1 MSFHVKPLLTGV
13 LAASLLAACNSNN
26 PHGVKPGEGTTDSSS
41 NPVETKKPNSDYKP
55 AFEGQT
61 RIKGVHTQT
70 PLDVKMLSDGLVYPW
85 GIVTLPDGRF
95 LITERKG
102 TLRIATAAGQLSAPI
117 TGLPKVNS
125 DGQGGLLDVIPD
137 PDFATNR
144 IIYWSFS
151 QDVPPG
157 TLTAVGKGKL
167 AADEK
172 TVEGATVIYQALP
185 AFPSK
190 LHYGSRLAWDKE
202 GNLFV
207 STGERSDIKSRPM
220 AQQLNAAPG
229 KVLRITKDGKP
240 APGNPFANTPDAR
253 PEIWSYGHRNVQ
265 GLAIHPVT
273 GDLWED
279 EFGPKGGDEVNRIE
293 PGKNYGWATI
303 TYGLEYSGQKVGEGI
318 TQKEGLEQPV
328 YYWDP
333 VVSPSGATFYSGDL
347 IPEWKNNLFI
357 GALSGMHIVRL
368 VIENN
373 KVVGEERL
381 LADQQQRFRDVVQG
395 ADGALYAISD
405 GEKGRLFRIGK
416 K

>member
-13 LAASLLAACNSNN
+13 LAASLLVACNSNKS
-26 PHGVKPGEGTTDSSS
+26 HGVKPGEGNTDSSS

-70 PLDVKMLSDGLVYPW
+70 PLDVKMLSDRLVYPW

-172 TVEGATVIYQALP
+172 TVEGAAVIYQALP

-229 KVLRITKDGKP
+229 KVLRITKEGKP

-303 TYGLEYSGQKVGEGI
+303 TYGLEYSGEKVGEGI